1 MSFTSEHADKIW
13 NRLYR
18 VYIPDLMTQNPDYIK
33 KFGAHLTRNRA
44 VDEMVKT
51 NLILVMIPVIKIPE
65 YFEDGIEIQI
75 PSREDMITM
84 HKHIEL
90 YLEEWK
96 HHIKYDINT
105 SLSENKELILS
116 LEKLSAYIYNKA
128 KPREVVDNLI
138 SSNRFGL
145 VSPLAMREEQ
155 QREVVKPDYEGIG
168 KLVKTRT
175 KPREHFE

>member
-44 VDEMVKT
+44 VDEMIKT
-51 NLILVMIPVIKIPE
+51 NLILVMIPVIKILE

-84 HKHIEL
+84 HKHI
-90 YLEEWK
+90 K
-96 HHIKYDINT
+96 
-105 SLSENKELILS
+105 
-116 LEKLSAYIYNKA
+116 
-128 KPREVVDNLI
+128 
-138 SSNRFGL
+138 L
-145 VSPLAMREEQ
+145 VS
-155 QREVVKPDYEGIG
+155 
-168 KLVKTRT
+168 
-175 KPREHFE
+175 